1 MEINDLKR
9 FIYIPTLTLGK
20 IKLRRILKTD
30 IDDVY
35 EYASDPATSE
45 YLLWSPHPNK
55 SYTKKYL
62 DHLDKKYRRGEFY
75 DWGIEYDG
83 KMIGTCG
90 FTSFSIENNSAE
102 IGYVLNKAFW
112 GKGIAARVARMV
124 MEYGFLELG
133 LNRIEAKYMVEN
145 DSSSRVMEKCLMT
158 SEGVL
163 RSAVYSKNKYRDIGV
178 YSILREEYFKLRSSG
193 SI

>member
-1 MEINDLKR
+1 MESNDLKR
-9 FIYIPTLTLGK
+9 FIYIPTLNSGK

-45 YLLWSPHPNK
+45 FLLWSPHPDR
-55 SYTKKYL
+55 SYTKRYL

-75 DWGIEYDG
+75 DWGIEFEG

-102 IGYVLNKAFW
+102 IGYVLNKNFW
-112 GKGIAARVARMV
+112 GKGIASKVARMV
-124 MEYGFLELG
+124 MEYGFIELG
-133 LNRIEAKYMVEN
+133 LNRIEAKYMVEY
-145 DSSSRVMEKCLMT
+145 DSSRRVMEKCLMT

-163 RSAVYSKNKYRDIGV
+163 RSAIYSKNRYRDIGV
-178 YSILREEYFKLRSSG
+178 YSILREEYFKFRSNG